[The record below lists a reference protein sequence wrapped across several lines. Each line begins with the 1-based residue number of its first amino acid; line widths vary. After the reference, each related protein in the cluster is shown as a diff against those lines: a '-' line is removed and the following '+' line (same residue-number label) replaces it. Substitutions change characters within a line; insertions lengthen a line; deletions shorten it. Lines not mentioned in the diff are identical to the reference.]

1 MARRIRRDAWR
12 KLAQKSTLGEQL
24 DALEEIHRNLLEEV
38 RAHGRR
44 SAQVYQ
50 ESLREIQRLG
60 EALIRAR
67 KREALERM
75 ENDGDDNNDYG
86 DV

>member
-24 DALEEIHRNLLEEV
+24 DALEEIHRNLLDEV

-67 KREALERM
+67 KRQALEARD
-75 ENDGDDNNDYG
+75 DGDDN
-86 DV
+86 